1 MMIQSN
7 STQYECYFL
16 VQKFDILEV
25 LNQRNDTMNNVI
37 RISVR
42 NLVEFVLRSGDIDN
56 SFMSMTRALEG
67 TLAHQ
72 KVQKSYGIE
81 YRAEVSLK
89 HKVERGEFTIL
100 LEGRAD
106 GIFTYSDHIMI
117 DEIKSTTRDL
127 VIIEEDYNPLHW
139 AQAKCYAY
147 IYAIQNN
154 LDNIV
159 VQLTYFHLETEETK
173 KFIKSFSFLQI
184 EKYFLNLID
193 MYIEW
198 ANLTFYWGE
207 IRDKTI
213 KELPFP
219 FESYRQGQRELA
231 VAAYTTIKEGKKL
244 FAQAPTGIGKTM
256 STLYPSI
263 KSIGEGITSKI
274 FYLTAKTITREV
286 PKASVELLMDNGLRV
301 KALVITAKDKIC
313 TNDVVKCNPRD
324 CKAAKGHYDRVNDA
338 IMDIFQNEDLMTR
351 DIISSYALK
360 HNVCPFEFALD
371 VSLWSDLV
379 ICDYNY
385 VFDPQVYLRRFF
397 DVEGEDY
404 VFLIDEAHNLVDRSR
419 EMFSAQI
426 DKAHFMDIKNI
437 FVDKYPQIYKSINKC
452 NTLINKLK
460 KDLEIQETYYQSG
473 EITEFYYPFKKVIA
487 NMEPWLIEEKNHL
500 EYETVLEFYFN
511 LSTFLKIS
519 DFYDEHY
526 VTTFENNGRDLVVRL
541 YCVDS
546 SYLLSQALKRGRAA
560 IFFSATLTPLD
571 YHRTL
576 LGGDE
581 EDYHM
586 KLSSPFPKEN
596 LMLMINDSIST
607 KYKDRQATYLE
618 VVGNIE
624 SLIRSKSGN
633 YFIFFPSY
641 VYMKSI
647 YEIMIERNPLLNII
661 MQEGSMSETD
671 REEFL
676 QKFSGDEDVIA
687 FAVMGGIFSEG
698 IDLTGE
704 KLIGAAIVGVGLPQI
719 CFERDIIKDYFNKTI
734 GQGFEYAYV
743 YPGMN
748 KVLQAAGRVIR
759 SENDRGAILLIDNRY
774 STYSYREL
782 LPKEWSHYRR
792 IAKKS
797 QMEDLLINFW

>member
-1 MMIQSN
+1 
-7 STQYECYFL
+7 
-16 VQKFDILEV
+16 
-25 LNQRNDTMNNVI
+25 MNNVI

-56 SFMSMTRALEG
+56 SFMSMARALEG

-89 HKVERGEFTIL
+89 HKVEHGEFTIL

-106 GIFTYSDHIMI
+106 GIFTYTDHIMI

-127 VIIEEDYNPLHW
+127 ANIDEDYNPLHW

-154 LDNIV
+154 LENID

-173 KFIKSFSFLQI
+173 KFIKSFTFFQI
-184 EKYFLNLID
+184 EQYFFNLID
-193 MYIEW
+193 MYIQW
-198 ANLTFYWGE
+198 ASLTFYWGE

-213 KELPFP
+213 KDLPFP

-231 VAAYTTIKEGKKL
+231 VAAYTTIKEGKNL

-286 PKASVELLMDNGLRV
+286 PKASVELLIENGLRV
-301 KALVITAKDKIC
+301 KALIITAKDKIC
-313 TNDVVKCNPRD
+313 SNDVVKCNPRD
-324 CKAAKGHYDRVNDA
+324 CRAAKGHYDRVNDA

-426 DKAHFMDIKNI
+426 DKAHFLDIKDI
-437 FVDKYPQIYKSINKC
+437 FVDKYPQIYKAINKC

-460 KDLEIQETYYQSG
+460 KDLEIEESYYQSS

-487 NMEPWLIEEKNHL
+487 NMEPWLIEEKNHP
-500 EYETVLEFYFN
+500 EYDNVLEFYFN

-526 VTTFENNGRDLVVRL
+526 VTTFENNGRDLIIRL

-571 YHRTL
+571 YHRTI
-576 LGGDE
+576 LGGDD
-581 EDYHM
+581 EDYQM

-596 LMLMINDSIST
+596 LMLMINDNIST
-607 KYKDRQATYLE
+607 KYKDREATYIE
-618 VVGNIE
+618 VVENIE
-624 SLIRSKSGN
+624 ALIKSKAGN
-633 YFIFFPSY
+633 YFVFFPSY

-647 YEIMIERNPLLNII
+647 YEIMIERNSLLNII
-661 MQEGSMSETD
+661 IQEGSMSETE

-676 QKFSGDEDVIA
+676 ESFNGEENVIA

-719 CFERDIIKDYFNKTI
+719 CFERDIIKEYFNKTI

-748 KVLQAAGRVIR
+748 KVMQAAGRVIR
-759 SENDRGAILLIDNRY
+759 SEKDRGAILLIDNRY
-774 STYSYREL
+774 ATYRYREL
-782 LPKEWSHYRR
+782 FPNEWSHYKRVV
-792 IAKKS
+792 KKL
-797 QMEDLLINFW
+797 QMEELLINFW